1 MLFMEAKW
9 IHPFLHS
16 ACTVIEQVV
25 QVRPERGEM
34 EMTVWSGDHDL
45 LVKIELTGQLSLDIA
60 FGLSEEVAVK
70 MASAMMGGYPLE
82 SLDMMGESAISE
94 LSNMISGNASTLLYN
109 EGIIVD
115 ITPPQLFRSEALGQD
130 SAMAV
135 PLHLEHIGRFDVLV
149 RVG

>member
-1 MLFMEAKW
+1 MN
-9 IHPFLHS
+9 PFLHS
-16 ACTVIEQVV
+16 ACSVIEQVV

-34 EMTVWSGDHDL
+34 EMAVWSGDHDL
-45 LVKIELTGQLSLDIA
+45 LVKIGLTGQLSFEIA

-109 EGIIVD
+109 QGIIVD
-115 ITPPQLFRSEALGQD
+115 ITPPLLLRSEALGQA
-130 SAMAV
+130 SVMTV
-135 PLHLEHIGRFDVLV
+135 PLHLEHIGRFDVLM